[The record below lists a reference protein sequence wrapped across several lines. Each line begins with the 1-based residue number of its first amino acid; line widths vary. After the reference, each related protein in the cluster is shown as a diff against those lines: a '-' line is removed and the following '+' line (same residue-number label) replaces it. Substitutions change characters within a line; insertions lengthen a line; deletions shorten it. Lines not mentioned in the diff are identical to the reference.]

1 MLKIGIQVDLAGG
14 YGREALR
21 GVMRYA
27 NTVGNW
33 EFVMPPMYSL
43 NTKKTVEPHTVDGVI
58 GMLHS
63 PRSYEPFRAAG
74 IPVVNVART
83 LPAERLAKIGLPS
96 VVPDDEAIGRLAYQC
111 LRDLGF
117 RQFGFCGHPTGDW
130 SLARGRT
137 FAAAAASDGFPC
149 SMVAAADKVP
159 IEWVVS
165 LKKPCAIL
173 AGNDRYAWHA
183 IDACREAGIRV
194 PEDVA
199 ILGVDND
206 VLLAEMVRPT
216 LSSITPDALAIG
228 FVAAELLAELIQGKP
243 TPATPVLLPPEGVVT
258 RHSTDVLAMDD
269 PDVVAAARF
278 IRENAAKPISVDDV
292 MQRVSTSRRNLERRF
307 RRELGRS
314 LLDEIRR
321 LHMARATNLLRNTD
335 LDIPAVARESGF
347 TGAIRFSTVFRELMG
362 MPPTQ
367 YRREQRVRRIDGR
380 ERRKNV

>member
-14 YGREALR
+14 YGRDALR

-27 NTVGNW
+27 NTVGDW

-43 NTKKTVEPHTVDGVI
+43 NTKRTVEPRAVDGVI

-63 PRSYEPFRAAG
+63 ARTFEPFRDAG
-74 IPVVNVART
+74 TPVVNVART
-83 LPAERLAKIGLPS
+83 LSADQLAKIGLPS
-96 VVPDDEAIGRLAYQC
+96 VLPDDGAIGALAYDY

-117 RQFGFCGHPTGDW
+117 RQFGFCGHPTSDW
-130 SLARGRT
+130 SHQRCKT
-137 FAAAAASDGFPC
+137 FAAAAAEDGYPC
-149 SMVAAADKVP
+149 STVAAADSVP
-159 IEWVVS
+159 VEWVVS

-216 LSSITPDALAIG
+216 LSSVTPDALSIG
-228 FVAAELLAELIQGKP
+228 YVAAELLAELMKGKP
-243 TPATPVLLPPEGVVT
+243 APAAPVLLPPEGVVT

-292 MQRVSTSRRNLERRF
+292 MDQVSTSRRNLERRF

-321 LHMARATNLLRNTD
+321 MHLARAMNLLRNTD
-335 LDIPAVARESGF
+335 LDIPAVAKESGF
-347 TGAIRFSTVFRELMG
+347 TGAVRFSTVFRELTG

-367 YRREQRVRRIDGR
+367 YRREQRVRRLDDR
-380 ERRKNV
+380 EHSKHA

>member
-1 MLKIGIQVDLAGG
+1 MLLKIGIQVDLAGG

-33 EFVMPPMYSL
+33 EFVMPPIYSL
-43 NTKKTVEPHTVDGVI
+43 NTKKTVEPHSVDGVI

-83 LPAERLAKIGLPS
+83 LPVETLAKIGLPS
-96 VVPDDEAIGRLAYQC
+96 VLPDDGAIGRLAYDY

-117 RQFGFCGHPTGDW
+117 RQFGFCGHPTSDW

-137 FAAAAASDGFPC
+137 FAGAAADDGFPC
-149 SMVAAADKVP
+149 STVTAADKVP

-173 AGNDRYAWHA
+173 AGNDRYAWHT
-183 IDACREAGIRV
+183 IDACREVGIRV

-216 LSSITPDALAIG
+216 LSSVTPDALGIG
-228 FVAAELLAELIQGKP
+228 FAAAELLAELIAGRAVP
-243 TPATPVLLPPEGVVT
+243 TAPELLPPEGVVT

-292 MQRVSTSRRNLERRF
+292 MQQVSTSRRNLERRF

-321 LHMARATNLLRNTD
+321 MHLARAMNLLRNTD

-347 TGAIRFSTVFRELMG
+347 TGPIRFSTVFREFTG

-367 YRREQRVRRIDGR
+367 YRREQRVRRVGQQ
-380 ERRKNV
+380 ER